1 MRSIYLFIYS
11 LPHSTVKMG
20 SDQTIVWCWDTFW
33 VKPQQYFL
41 SYNFHKILLIYWGL
55 WTGNLLKSFVI
66 LFFFFFPLFS
76 FFFFFHLFSFFPFYF
91 FSFSIFS
98 FLFFLLSF
106 YPFFLNDIYK
116 TTTKNLFPSVCGW
129 ENIQLLLYFLV
140 FLDAFTQSNC
150 IGVYNIFLNVH
161 NIYLIIT
168 LMKRK

>member
-66 LFFFFFPLFS
+66 LFFFFFSTFFLFFFPPLF
-76 FFFFFHLFSFFPFYF
+76 LFPFLFLFLFYF
-91 FSFSIFS
+91 FLFIFS
-98 FLFFLLSF
+98 PLFLSI
-106 YPFFLNDIYK
+106 FLNDIYK

-129 ENIQLLLYFLV
+129 ENIQLLLYFLF

>member
-55 WTGNLLKSFVI
+55 WTGNLLKYFVI
-66 LFFFFFPLFS
+66 LFFFFFFPLFS
-76 FFFFFHLFSFFPFYF
+76 FFFPPLFLFSFSISFPFYFFPFYF
-91 FSFSIFS
+91 FSS
-98 FLFFLLSF
+98 LFIH
-106 YPFFLNDIYK
+106 FLNDIYK

>member
-55 WTGNLLKSFVI
+55 WTGNLLKYFVI
-66 LFFFFFPLFS
+66 LFFFFFFSTFFLFFSTS
-76 FFFFFHLFSFFPFYF
+76 FPFFLFYF
-91 FSFSIFS
+91 FSFLFFS

-106 YPFFLNDIYK
+106 YPFFKWYIQDYYK
-116 TTTKNLFPSVCGW
+116 KSVSFCVW
-129 ENIQLLLYFLV
+129 MRKHSAAFIFFV
-140 FLDAFTQSNC
+140 FSWC
-150 IGVYNIFLNVH
+150 IH
-161 NIYLIIT
+161 S
-168 LMKRK
+168 K